1 MQNPG
6 NKDLLK
12 LKTPAES
19 PRENSRQEQKDKR
32 RLRPH
37 PLEQIKTE
45 KRQPT
50 CGHHRHDL
58 RNRRI
63 NPQTLNL
70 VQRTL
75 KIMAL
80 EDQQRGNLIQ

>member
-45 KRQPT
+45 KR
-50 CGHHRHDL
+50 
-58 RNRRI
+58 
-63 NPQTLNL
+63 
-70 VQRTL
+70 
-75 KIMAL
+75 
-80 EDQQRGNLIQ
+80 